1 MRVSREQAARNK
13 ERVIEAADRLFR
25 ERGFDGVGI
34 DDLMASAGLT
44 RGGFYKSFDSK
55 EALIETACRQAAER
69 SQRRWDRL
77 LARGEDPLATLV
89 SSYLSMAHRDNPA
102 DGCPYAA
109 LAGETGRRE
118 RPVRGVFREG
128 IEAAVAR
135 LSRFMPGRVADR
147 RREQAMA
154 GLATMLGAVVLAR
167 AVDDPHLSEEIL
179 AAARRVLLNGET
191 SPTPRNQGGG

>member
-13 ERVIEAADRLFR
+13 QRVIETADRLFR

-34 DDLMASAGLT
+34 DELMAAAGLT
-44 RGGFYKSFDSK
+44 RGGFYKSFASK
-55 EALIETACRQAAER
+55 EALIETACRQAAEH
-69 SQRRWDRL
+69 SQRRWDGL
-77 LARGEDPLATLV
+77 LARGESPLATLV

-118 RPVRGVFREG
+118 RPVRGIFREG
-128 IEAAVAR
+128 IEAAIAR
-135 LSRFMPGRVADR
+135 LSRFMPAHATAR

-179 AAARRVLLNGET
+179 AAARQAMLAREI
-191 SPTPRNQGGG
+191 SPTP